1 MVKQVLFTI
10 LAASMAVPAH
20 AALTSS
26 NVPVHTHASVQQGGT
41 VSGATL
47 SNTTLSGT
55 TTNSG
60 TLSGGTVA
68 PTTLTVPSGTTL
80 SGATLS
86 GATLV
91 DSTVLSSSW
100 LKPSSDTDV
109 VRVRAFSPTQSA
121 SIFVVQ
127 NSAGSSTYF
136 SIAAAGAATVTNALA
151 VGSLST
157 GGAVSAGSFS
167 TSGTVSSTKACAS
180 GFVRVGPNYCRYTGG
195 IYNIFTA
202 TTTTACTQS
211 PAITG
216 VSDAAAIVLE
226 LKATVSSANA
236 IAQRQSLSNIFHDG
250 NTTCSLTSDYRKAG
264 TQMREFAAVATGT
277 IFHTSSAEY
286 TVKSNATGRF
296 WYTATIDGGANS
308 SVVAV
313 LAGYYD

>member
-1 MVKQVLFTI
+1 MVKKILFAIFVLS
-10 LAASMAVPAH
+10 AAPAR

-180 GFVRVGPNYCRYTGG
+180 GFVRESPNFCRAISSSG
-195 IYNIFTA
+195 ITWS
-202 TTTTACTQS
+202 TTTTCTAQSTGSVLPTDAKAVLLTVQARALAANAVGFRNFFVNFFNEAACTNVNVR
-211 PAITG
+211 A
-216 VSDAAAIVLE
+216 
-226 LKATVSSANA
+226 
-236 IAQRQSLSNIFHDG
+236 
-250 NTTCSLTSDYRKAG
+250 
-264 TQMREFAAVATGT
+264 
-277 IFHTSSAEY
+277 
-286 TVKSNATGRF
+286 
-296 WYTATIDGGANS
+296 
-308 SVVAV
+308 SVVAREQV
-313 LAGYYD
+313 ADPGLNELIRTSTQHTVKLTASNTFHTTQGAATAGNVYAANVDGYFD